1 MEGKKWG
8 DPIGKGILDYAE
20 NRRPGDII
28 VMSDICDDDIIPLE
42 VLFRKFDEMPELE
55 KRALE
60 ECDVKVLDV
69 GAGAGAHTTHL
80 IKELDMDV
88 QCIEISPGAV
98 EYLQEAEIPVRQI
111 NFFDV
116 KDEKYD
122 TVLMLMNGIGI
133 AGTLSN
139 LEKTLLHAKSL
150 LTPSGKIICDSSDI
164 KYLYEDED
172 GSMLVNLNAEY
183 YGNFRFKMKYKS
195 EVGTWFD
202 WLYVDFDTLF
212 RIAKKVGL
220 HASKLYDEDDHFL
233 TEIKVAE

>member
-8 DPIGKGILDYAE
+8 DPIGKGILDYTE

-60 ECDVKVLDV
+60 ECDGKVLDV